1 MNLREEEKILEQVV
15 IVGSYQKND
24 RQSEFEELLEE
35 TKLLCKTA
43 NLEVVEVFTQGLP
56 KYKSDSYVGKGKL
69 AEINEY
75 CEEHNIHTLVF
86 VDNLNP
92 SQAKL
97 ISQVTLANVVD
108 RTELILSIFAKHA
121 RTSVAKMQVEL
132 AQLEYSY
139 SKLRNLWQHFSRIV
153 GGVGTKGPGE
163 SQLEIDRRLVQKR
176 ISFLK
181 NKVEMLKKITHEQR
195 KNREEYF
202 KIALVGYTNAGK
214 STLFNALTRSEIYVA
229 DELFATLDSKSKLLY
244 NEAGKIILTDTVGF
258 IRNLPTT
265 LVSSFYSTLTDVVDA
280 DLLLHVVD
288 SSQLGIERRI
298 EEVNKVIKEINAQDV
313 PVIMVFNK
321 IDQIEGL
328 TSKFL
333 LKGISLSYPNSLF
346 ISAKLKTNIL
356 EINEKIKELLL
367 KKDNKKKIEIPI
379 DLKSLISFLDKKY
392 SGSKKLYIE
401 DKMSY
406 EYTLNIADSE
416 FLEIKKQVDKYH
428 ELQFINS

>member
-1 MNLREEEKILEQVV
+1 MNLREEKSILERVV
-15 IVGSYQKND
+15 IVGSYQKN
-24 RQSEFEELLEE
+24 QIKSEFEDLLEE
-35 TKLLCKTA
+35 TKLLSKTA
-43 NLEVVEVFTQGLP
+43 NLDVVEVFTQGLP
-56 KYKSDSYVGKGKL
+56 KYKSNSYIGKGKL
-69 AEINEY
+69 TEINEF
-75 CEEHNIHTLVF
+75 CQVNDVNTLIF
-86 VDNLNP
+86 VDNLTP
-92 SQAKL
+92 SQAKF
-97 ISQVTLANVVD
+97 ISQFTKTNVVD

-121 RTSVAKMQVEL
+121 RTSISKMQVEL

-181 NKVEMLKKITHEQR
+181 DKVDKVKKITHEQR
-195 KNREEYF
+195 KNRENYF

-214 STLFNALTRSEIYVA
+214 STLFNTLTKSDIYVA
-229 DELFATLDSKSKLLY
+229 DELFATLDSKSKLLF
-244 NEAGKIILTDTVGF
+244 NEAGKLILTDTVGF
-258 IRNLPTT
+258 IRNLPTI

-288 SSQLGIERRI
+288 ASHLGIERRI
-298 EEVNKVIKEINAQDV
+298 EEINKVIKEIHADDI

-321 IDQIEGL
+321 IDEIEGIS
-328 TSKFL
+328 SKFL
-333 LKGISLSYPNSLF
+333 LKGISLSYSNSIF
-346 ISAKLKTNIL
+346 ISAKYKTNIE
-356 EINEKIKELLL
+356 EINERIQKIIIKKE
-367 KKDNKKKIEIPI
+367 NKMKIEIPI

-392 SGSKKLYIE
+392 SSSKKLYIKE
-401 DKMSY
+401 NMSY
-406 EYTLNIADSE
+406 EYTLNIAESE